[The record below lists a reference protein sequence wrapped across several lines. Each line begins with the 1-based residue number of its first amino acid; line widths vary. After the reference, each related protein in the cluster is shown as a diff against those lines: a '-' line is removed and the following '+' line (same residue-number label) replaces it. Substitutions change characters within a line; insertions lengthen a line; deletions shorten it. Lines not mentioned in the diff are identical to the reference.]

1 MKNKGDAMKSLG
13 VLAIGL
19 LLATALAAGEDP
31 KPNFSGTWRFNPG
44 KSNMETTIPTQSELI
59 FVIEHK
65 GSKFKL
71 TRTIIIGEKTDTV
84 SWEATTDGR
93 EHYRKDGDFES
104 WMRMTWM
111 GDELILKSRLRR
123 RGEQGTNEAHYRLAD
138 DGKTLIVAEWYHMP
152 SSQHHNYWVLD
163 REPEL

>member
-1 MKNKGDAMKSLG
+1 MKNKGDPMKSLG
-13 VLAIGL
+13 VSAIGL

-31 KPNFSGTWRFNPG
+31 KPNFSGTWRFNPE

-71 TRTIIIGEKTDTV
+71 TRTIIIGERTDTV
-84 SWEATTDGR
+84 SWEATTDGK

-123 RGEQGTNEAHYRLAD
+123 HGEQGTNEAHYRLAD
-138 DGKTLIVAEWYHMP
+138 EGKTLIAAEWYHMP
-152 SSQHHNYWVLD
+152 SSQHHNYWVLN